1 MTTTDKPRADL
12 VALFDAVAA
21 LPAMPEALR
30 VDLTLH
36 GTEAGASLRAWAAYR
51 GMLVEERPLYSP
63 SQGAWTF
70 AEVRMAGG
78 RIGAHEV
85 KQPEAVEGS
94 V

>member
-1 MTTTDKPRADL
+1 VTATDKPRADL
-12 VALFDAVAA
+12 VALFDAVTT

-36 GTEAGASLRAWAAYR
+36 GTAAGAELRAWAATR
-51 GMLVEERPLYSP
+51 SLPVEERPLYSP

-70 AEVRMAGG
+70 VQVRLAGG

-85 KQPEAVEGS
+85 KQPGAAEGS